1 MLSAGLIVGPRFR
14 EEQMLD
20 GGLEEESGNRRT
32 VALLRVKQMEGG
44 DAWD

>member
-20 GGLEEESGNRRT
+20 GAVRREWKSTNRG
-32 VALLRVKQMEGG
+32 LLRVQQEEGG
-44 DAWD
+44 DA